1 MATLEDLIFA
11 RMTAW
16 QPLKN
21 KLAPFESNAAVFY
34 QNAPSDTAAGWRSK
48 AQYPRIDYTVEMQ
61 ANPERQSSGQAIF
74 NIWCIDTGTMPEEIE
89 PEVRAALCGIFIT
102 PDGEPP
108 YCLAWQRSDS
118 FEAANE
124 TERAKQIVGITMA
137 FDVFAFPNQIT
148 SDPDPIMAMNHFIK
162 EWEPEVTVIGHDALQ
177 PYHEPQAETPAVYFR
192 ISSLETSTETNTVT
206 WMNGVIAGHVFAP
219 TAEARLRWLRYLV
232 DTLAHQGEV
241 TMLDTSP
248 MTIRKLTADA
258 GLDPLSQGQLRIQMR
273 FGILRKSFVSPLMHI
288 SVQDEEADPNLKHQF
303 IDTPV
308 TIEAQP
314 EDAGYKFNSK
324 LAGKKKLP

>member
-1 MATLEDLIFA
+1 
-11 RMTAW
+11 MTAW
-16 QPLKN
+16 RGLQE
-21 KLAPFESNAAVFY
+21 KLAQYEGKAAVFY
-34 QNAPSDTAAGWRSK
+34 QNAPSDMANGWK
-48 AQYPRIDYTVEMQ
+48 NKVQYPRVDYTVDMH

-74 NIWCIDTGTMPEEIE
+74 NIWCIDTGTMPEKIE
-89 PEVRAALCGIFIT
+89 PDVRAALCGIFIT

-232 DTLAHQGEV
+232 DTLAQQGEV

-273 FGILRKSFVSPLMHI
+273 FGILRKAFVSPLMHI